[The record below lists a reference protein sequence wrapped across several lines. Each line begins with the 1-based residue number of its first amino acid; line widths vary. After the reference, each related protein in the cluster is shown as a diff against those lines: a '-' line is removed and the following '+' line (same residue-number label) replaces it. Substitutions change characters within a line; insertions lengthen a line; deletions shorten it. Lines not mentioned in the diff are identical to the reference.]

1 MPPTDQKTYTS
12 GAERAAR
19 KIAYALVQPA
29 LANTVFNMDEFAAII
44 SRQTHDAEMLEALRT
59 VSTIVRTRGPEKWFP
74 IEVRILV
81 EDLIRK
87 VEGR

>member
-1 MPPTDQKTYTS
+1 MPPTETKYTP

-44 SRQTHDAEMLEALRT
+44 SRETHDAEMLEALKR
-59 VSTIVRTRGPEKWFP
+59 IVMEP
-74 IEVRILV
+74 IPDSNYDE
-81 EDLIRK
+81 IRKVIAK

>member
-1 MPPTDQKTYTS
+1 MPPTDQKTYTP

-29 LANTVFNMDEFAAII
+29 LANTVFNMDEFAATV
-44 SRQTHDAEMLEALRT
+44 SRETHDAEMLEALRVALEFLT
-59 VSTIVRTRGPEKWFP
+59 GANTLNADGYICSR
-74 IEVRILV
+74 IEA
-81 EDLIRK
+81 LIAK